1 MKKISIIGIDL
12 AKNLFQL
19 HGAYKDGS
27 VAFRKRVTRGK
38 LLYFLGKQPPCL
50 VALEACGGAHHW
62 AREIRQLGH
71 RVHILPPAY
80 VKPFVKRHKNDMA
93 DAEAIAEAA
102 SRPTMRVVSVKDEGQ
117 QARAMLFRVRDLMVR
132 QRTQTINSLRGL
144 LAEYGLVAPRGR
156 ANVKTLEAVLED
168 REDSRLPDLAREMA
182 DMLVKQIRAFD
193 ARIVELDRQGR
204 AAARDDE
211 TIRRLRTIP
220 GVGPITGLAFLA
232 FAPDMEDFRCGRDFA
247 AWLGLVPLQKSSGG
261 KTRIGELSKMGQ
273 RDLRRLLITGAMTV
287 IQRTTRWGKEPDP
300 WLKRLLER
308 KPTIQAAIVLANK
321 MARIMWALLMKGED
335 YRHDAVVRAA
345 GIQAAGA

>member
-1 MKKISIIGIDL
+1 MNQISIIGIDL

-19 HGAYKDGS
+19 HGAYQDGS

-50 VALEACGGAHHW
+50 IAMEACGGAHYW
-62 AREIRQLGH
+62 AREIRQLGHH

-93 DAEAIAEAA
+93 DAEAITEAA
-102 SRPTMRVVSVKDEGQ
+102 SRPTMRVVSVKTEDQ
-117 QARAMLFRVRDLMVR
+117 QARAMLFRVRDLVVR
-132 QRTQTINSLRGL
+132 QRTQTINALRGL
-144 LAEYGLVAPRGR
+144 LAEFGLVAPKGR
-156 ANVKTLEAVLED
+156 ANVKNLESVLEN
-168 REDSRLPDLAREMA
+168 RGDSRLPDPAWEMG
-182 DMLVKQIRAFD
+182 DMLRKQIREFD
-193 ARIVELDRQGR
+193 ARIVELDRQGQ
-204 AAARDDE
+204 AAAREDE

-261 KTRIGELSKMGQ
+261 KARLGKVSKMGQ
-273 RDLRRLLITGAMTV
+273 RDLRRLLITGAMAV
-287 IQRTTRWGKEPDP
+287 IQKTTRWGKEPDP
-300 WLKRLLER
+300 WLKRLLDR
-308 KPTIQAAIVLANK
+308 KPTIKVAIAVANK
-321 MARIMWALLMKGED
+321 MARIMWALMMKGED
-335 YRHDAVVRAA
+335 YRGPESRVA

>member
-19 HGAYKDGS
+19 HGAHQDGS

-38 LLYFLGKQPPCL
+38 LLYFLGKQSPCL
-50 VALEACGGAHHW
+50 VAMEACGGAHHW
-62 AREIRQLGH
+62 ARQIRQLGH
-71 RVHILPPAY
+71 RVHILPPSY
-80 VKPFVKRHKNDMA
+80 VKPFVKRQKNDMA

-102 SRPTMRVVSVKDEGQ
+102 SRPTMRVVSVKTEDQ
-117 QARAMLFRVRDLMVR
+117 QARAMLFRVRDLVVR

-144 LAEYGLVAPRGR
+144 LAEYGLVAPKGR
-156 ANVKTLEAVLED
+156 ANIKNLEALLED
-168 REDSRLPDLAREMA
+168 REDSRLPGLVREMA
-182 DMLVKQIRAFD
+182 DMLMKQIREFD
-193 ARIVELDRQGR
+193 DRIVELDRQGQ
-204 AAARDDE
+204 AAAREDE

-247 AWLGLVPLQKSSGG
+247 AWLGLVPEQRSTGG
-261 KTRIGELSKMGQ
+261 KQRLGKLSKMGQ
-273 RDLRRLLITGAMTV
+273 RDLRRLLVTGAMAV
-287 IQRTTRWGKEPDP
+287 IQRKSRWGKEPDP
-300 WLKRLLER
+300 WLQRLLER

-321 MARIMWALLMKGED
+321 MARIMWALLMNGED
-335 YRHDAVVRAA
+335 YRRGTVIQTA

>member
-50 VALEACGGAHHW
+50 VAMEACGGAHHW

-80 VKPFVKRHKNDMA
+80 VKPFVKRQKNDMA

-102 SRPTMRVVSVKDEGQ
+102 SRPTMRVVSVKTEEQ
-117 QARAMLFRVRDLMVR
+117 QARAMLFRVRDLVVR

-144 LAEYGLVAPRGR
+144 LAEFGLVAPRGR
-156 ANVKTLEAVLED
+156 ANVKNLESVLEN
-168 REDSRLPDLAREMA
+168 REDSRFPDPAWEMA
-182 DMLVKQIRAFD
+182 DMLRKQIREFD
-193 ARIVELDRQGR
+193 ARIVELDRQGQ
-204 AAARDDE
+204 AAAREDE

-261 KTRIGELSKMGQ
+261 KERLGKLSKMGQ
-273 RDLRRLLITGAMTV
+273 RDLRRLLVTGAMAV
-287 IQRTTRWGKEPDP
+287 IQKKSRWGKEPDP
-300 WLKRLLER
+300 WLQKLLER
-308 KPTIQAAIVLANK
+308 KPTIKAAIALANK
-321 MARIMWALLMKGED
+321 MARTMWALLMKGED
-335 YRHDAVVRAA
+335 YQRGVVIQTA

>member
-19 HGAYKDGS
+19 HGAYQDGS

-38 LLYFLGKQPPCL
+38 LLYFLGKQPSCL
-50 VALEACGGAHHW
+50 VAMEACGGSHHW

-93 DAEAIAEAA
+93 DAEAISEAA
-102 SRPTMRVVSVKDEGQ
+102 SRPTMRVISVKSEDQ

-144 LAEYGLVAPRGR
+144 LAEFGLVAPKGR
-156 ANVKTLEAVLED
+156 TNIQALEVVLED
-168 REDSRLPDLAREMA
+168 REDSRLPGLTREMA
-182 DMLVKQIRAFD
+182 DMLMKQIREFD
-193 ARIVELDRQGR
+193 ARIVELDRKGR
-204 AAARDDE
+204 AAAREDE

-220 GVGPITGLAFLA
+220 GVGPVIGLAFLA

-247 AWLGLVPLQKSSGG
+247 AWLGLVPLQNSSGG
-261 KTRIGELSKMGQ
+261 KARLGRVSKMGQ

-287 IQRTTRWGKEPDP
+287 IQRTTRWGKEPER
-300 WLKRLLER
+300 WLKRLLDR
-308 KPTIQAAIVLANK
+308 KPTIKAAIAVANK
-321 MARIMWALLMKGED
+321 MARTMWALMMKGED
-335 YRHDAVVRAA
+335 YRGPESRVA
-345 GIQAAGA
+345 GIQAVGA